1 MTPDAAALLLKNLL
15 DRLDADAETERPQF
29 RGVVSDDERDALRL
43 LLEDADHVPRARRPP
58 TRPRVPPKERTSPP
72 GGSRVELNTDAL
84 SLVASPASNWTLC
97 LDFGTAKSKAFAASD
112 SDEPEL
118 VELPIGKAD
127 HDIDG
132 SVYAASSSMWVDDNG
147 LVFVGSEAV
156 KRGMSYGEEP
166 TASRR
171 RLDSLK
177 QELSQ
182 ATGTERLRQRLGR
195 DVDPTSTLTY
205 EDAIIFYLAYLTD
218 LAATELE
225 KSRIGTRYVKRRFTL
240 PWWTAEQRQW
250 AGKFITHGLTRAQV
264 LADTFHGRWQE
275 GIRVEQV
282 KKAVRDAAAHDSQL
296 AWLLEPASK
305 EGVLEAL
312 ATASGRIWRDNEAR
326 ELMLVVDVGAGTTD
340 LSLFWVAH
348 GRPPVARGGAA
359 EGQKAFPVMPCG
371 SAVKQAGD
379 TLDSL
384 LVAEL
389 LRRADLGA
397 DTALRQRVV
406 DDLYRSS
413 VRQWKERLLTGG
425 EITVK
430 FVSDH
435 TVRLS
440 KAEFL
445 ELKGVRT
452 FAEEIRNRI
461 QALLDEVHESWADTV
476 EHRGITLVLA
486 GGGCDLPMVRALGTE
501 TWKIGGRRI
510 RGRLA
515 KSVPDLVAD
524 ELGADFAQEYP
535 QLAVAMGGAM
545 PALLNEGRALKAWPG
560 GTAPPGQLARFQSQG
575 L

>member
-1 MTPDAAALLLKNLL
+1 MGRQLHNSWSHARAST
-15 DRLDADAETERPQF
+15 RRY
-29 RGVVSDDERDALRL
+29 
-43 LLEDADHVPRARRPP
+43 VPR
-58 TRPRVPPKERTSPP
+58 S
-72 GGSRVELNTDAL
+72 
-84 SLVASPASNWTLC
+84 
-97 LDFGTAKSKAFAASD
+97 
-112 SDEPEL
+112 
-118 VELPIGKAD
+118 
-127 HDIDG
+127 
-132 SVYAASSSMWVDDNG
+132 
-147 LVFVGSEAV
+147 
-156 KRGMSYGEEP
+156 
-166 TASRR
+166 
-171 RLDSLK
+171 
-177 QELSQ
+177 
-182 ATGTERLRQRLGR
+182 
-195 DVDPTSTLTY
+195 
-205 EDAIIFYLAYLTD
+205 
-218 LAATELE
+218 
-225 KSRIGTRYVKRRFTL
+225 
-240 PWWTAEQRQW
+240 
-250 AGKFITHGLTRAQV
+250 
-264 LADTFHGRWQE
+264 WQE
-275 GIRVEQV
+275 GIHVDQV
-282 KKAVRDAAAHDSQL
+282 KRSVRDAAAYDSQL
-296 AWLLEPASK
+296 AWLLEPASRD
-305 EGVLEAL
+305 GVLEAL
-312 ATASGRIWRDNEAR
+312 ATASGRIWRDHEAR

-348 GRPPVARGGAA
+348 GRPAAAHDGA

-413 VRQWKERLLTGG
+413 VRQWKERLLTVG

-430 FVSDH
+430 LVSDH
-435 TVRLS
+435 TVRLD

-461 QALLDEVHESWADTV
+461 QALLDDVYENWADTV
-476 EHRGITLVLA
+476 QDRGITLVLA
-486 GGGCDLPMVRALGTE
+486 GGGCDLPMIRDLGTE

-515 KSVPDLVAD
+515 KNVPDLVAD

-545 PALLNEGRALKAWPG
+545 PMLLSEGRALKAWPG
-560 GTAPPGQLARFQSQG
+560 GTAPPGQLTRFRSQG